1 MYLKLAWL
9 ATEHNKVKYLWE
21 DQKLRAMVLVAA

>member
-9 ATEHNKVKYLWE
+9 ATEHNKVKYVWE
-21 DQKLRAMVLVAA
+21 DQKLRAMVLVAV

>member
-9 ATEHNKVKYLWE
+9 ATEDNKVKYLWE
-21 DQKLRAMVLVAA
+21 DQKLRAKVLTAV